1 MITNKVLY
9 ILDDIAI
16 QPCITSMINS
26 RSECN
31 AYTED
36 GMLPIF
42 TAPMPSVIDQTVY
55 QNFVK
60 NAINPII
67 PRTTGYKMRLELCE
81 TMFVGFS
88 LKEFI
93 FEFIENK
100 KELDKTYYVLIDMAN
115 GHLQSLFSAAYKAKS
130 YYKKSMKLMVGN
142 VANPE
147 TYRRFC
153 DIGVDYCRC
162 SVGSGSACTTATN
175 IGIYYGMASLIDEC
189 NEIKKWFIK
198 KKLPYTKIIAD
209 GGIANYRSMIKCL
222 ALGADY
228 VMLGSV
234 LNSLEDSAGQI
245 VLDKDNNRYKLH
257 YGMASHRGQEVLGKD
272 ITTPEGKMLLN
283 PIKGTIKQF
292 SDDFVLYLQ
301 SAMSYCGV
309 KTLDDFIGKTTI
321 NVLSHNASKQ
331 FNQTQN

>member
-1 MITNKVLY
+1 MITDKVLY
-9 ILDDIAI
+9 SLDDVAI
-16 QPCITSMINS
+16 QPCTTSMINS

-31 AYTED
+31 VYDED

-42 TAPMPSVIDQTVY
+42 TAPMPSVIDETIY
-55 QNFVK
+55 ERYIC

-67 PRTTGYKMRLELCE
+67 PRTTDYSIRLKLCE

-93 FEFIENK
+93 NDFLENK
-100 KELDKTYYVLIDMAN
+100 KVLDKTYYVLIDMAN
-115 GHLQSLFSAAYKAKS
+115 GHLRSLFKAASEAKS
-130 YYKKSMKLMVGN
+130 YYKQSLKLMVGN
-142 VANPE
+142 IASPE

-175 IGIYYGMASLIDEC
+175 IGVYYGMASLLDDC

-209 GGIANYRSMIKCL
+209 GGITNYRNMIKCL

-228 VMLGSV
+228 VMLGSA
-234 LNSLEDSAGQI
+234 LNSLEDSAGKI
-245 VLDKDNNRYKLH
+245 VLDKDNNRYKLY
-257 YGMASHRGQEVLGKD
+257 YGMASHQGQEDLGKD
-272 ITTPEGKMLLN
+272 ITTPEGKMLHN
-283 PIKGTIKQF
+283 PIRGTIKQF
-292 SDDFVLYLQ
+292 SDDFILYLQ
-301 SAMSYCGV
+301 SAMSYTG
-309 KTLDDFIGKTTI
+309 KNQIKEFIG
-321 NVLSHNASKQ
+321 NVTLNILSCNASKQ
-331 FNQTQN
+331 FNQYQN

>member
-9 ILDDIAI
+9 SLDDVAI
-16 QPCITSMINS
+16 EPCTTSMISS

-31 AYTED
+31 VYYED

-42 TAPMPSVIDQTVY
+42 TAPMPSVINETMCENY
-55 QNFVK
+55 TK
-60 NAINPII
+60 NAINVII
-67 PRTTGYKMRLELCE
+67 PRTTGHTMRLKLCE

-93 FEFIENK
+93 DEFLENK
-100 KELDKTYYVLIDMAN
+100 KDIEKTYYVLIDMAN
-115 GHLQSLFSAAYKAKS
+115 GHLQSLFKAASQAKS
-130 YYKKSMKLMVGN
+130 YYKDRLKLMVGN
-142 VANPE
+142 IASPE

-175 IGIYYGMASLIDEC
+175 IGVYYGMASLLNDC

-198 KKLPYTKIIAD
+198 NKLPYTKIIAD
-209 GGIANYRSMIKCL
+209 GGITNYRNMIKCL

-228 VMLGSV
+228 VMLGSA
-234 LNSLEDSAGQI
+234 LNSLEDSAGKI
-245 VLDKDNNRYKLH
+245 VLDKDNNRYKLY
-257 YGMASHRGQEVLGKD
+257 YGMASHQGQEDLGKD
-272 ITTPEGKMLLN
+272 VTTPEGKMLHN

-292 SDDFVLYLQ
+292 SNDFILYLQ
-301 SAMSYCGV
+301 SAMSYCGAR
-309 KTLDDFIGKTTI
+309 KLEDFIGKPPLNI
-321 NVLSHNASKQ
+321 LSFNASKQ
-331 FNQTQN
+331 FNQQQ